1 MQPLCEL
8 RLVETIPKP
17 LNKKGIKSTHLSTF
31 EAFMKLIKGSMK
43 QFSMMSQWGFDGTGK
58 GKYIFQEM
66 FNGMLRKHTG
76 LGVSSD
82 MGCYLLLTA

>member
-8 RLVETIPKP
+8 RLVETIPTA

-31 EAFMKLIKGSMK
+31 EAFMRLIKGSMK

-58 GKYIFQEM
+58 GKLIFQEM
-66 FNGMLRKHTG
+66 FNGMLFRLPKSAVVRDP
-76 LGVSSD
+76 LCVF
-82 MGCYLLLTA
+82 